1 MKKRAA
7 PAQPRVMVDLV
18 DQYGDRPRLPPEPRE
33 LTDEELF
40 AMLPAKKYERPYP
53 RYD

>member
-1 MKKRAA
+1 MKKRAEPA
-7 PAQPRVMVDLV
+7 PPRVMVDLV

-33 LTDEELF
+33 LDDDAIVAWLRS
-40 AMLPAKKYERPYP
+40 KKYERPYP